1 MSRRIRRAAQILG
14 AASALALVAVGLGV
28 PAAYAEEGDDR
39 IHIMAFQDSD
49 AIILESNGRFAM
61 VDAGEDDAYPDGSDP
76 RYPARPGI
84 TRWKLGYEERLL
96 RYMDSLG
103 VTSDNFDFFLGTH
116 PHSDHIGAAA
126 DIISTY
132 RPERVYSPEYSDVF
146 ISDPNRLWDNLWVYD
161 RMLDAARSVGAST
174 ILHLSPDAPVFPEED
189 SPSTG
194 ADEFDFGDLHIKI
207 VNYEEDYK
215 YPGAVADANLFA
227 WGVEVTSH
235 GHKAFLSADIEE
247 TDGDETR
254 LVDSGVLGHVDV
266 LKLGHHGA
274 ATSNSAHYLQVLS
287 PRYAFATGTSLHTP
301 LETAKQIAALDT
313 RWYTEAEARAE
324 GAEAFVVTFGDD
336 LDVTR
341 FGQTPHVRAVNGGEP
356 HFFAYQDGLPT
367 KATGFLPYAGSGLF
381 FSDSSTPLTDTW
393 ARNGSTFYRL
403 GSDGRPLRGWYSES
417 SNWYFLDPVSGA
429 MATGWVLD
437 KGNWYYMHPSGA
449 MATHPS
455 GAMATGWVHSGGNWY
470 YMHPSGVMA
479 TGWVQS
485 GGNWYYIAPSGVM
498 STGWVLDKGN
508 WYYMH
513 PSGAMATGWVQSGGT
528 WYYMHPS
535 GVMATGWIQTG
546 GTWYHL
552 NPTTGAW
559 S

>member
-1 MSRRIRRAAQILG
+1 
-14 AASALALVAVGLGV
+14 
-28 PAAYAEEGDDR
+28 
-39 IHIMAFQDSD
+39 
-49 AIILESNGRFAM
+49 
-61 VDAGEDDAYPDGSDP
+61 
-76 RYPARPGI
+76 
-84 TRWKLGYEERLL
+84 
-96 RYMDSLG
+96 
-103 VTSDNFDFFLGTH
+103 
-116 PHSDHIGAAA
+116 
-126 DIISTY
+126 
-132 RPERVYSPEYSDVF
+132 
-146 ISDPNRLWDNLWVYD
+146 
-161 RMLDAARSVGAST
+161 MLDAAKSVGAST
-174 ILHLSPDAPVFPEED
+174 ILHLSPGAPVFPGKD

-194 ADEFDFGDLHIKI
+194 ADEFGFGDLHIKI

-235 GHKAFLSADIEE
+235 GHTAFLSADIEE

-301 LETAKQIAALDT
+301 LETAKQIAALGT

-341 FGQTPHVRAVNGGEP
+341 FGQTPHVRAVNGGKS

-393 ARNGSTFYRL
+393 ERDSSTFYRL
-403 GSDGRPLRGWYSES
+403 GSDGRPLRGWYPES

-437 KGNWYYMHPSGA
+437 KGNWYYIHTSGA
-449 MATHPS
+449 
-455 GAMATGWVHSGGNWY
+455 
-470 YMHPSGVMA
+470 MA

-485 GGNWYYIAPSGVM
+485 GGS
-498 STGWVLDKGN
+498 

-513 PSGAMATGWVQSGGT
+513 PSGALATGWVHSGGSWYYMHPSGVMATGWVQSGGT